1 MATAGEKIGRHARL
15 QRVSPRRTVK
25 IVAQLMSD
33 EQKLICFVLVANIS
47 EGGAKLLRL
56 ENSDVPDRFTMVMST
71 RSGLQRKCAVVWQN
85 HEEIGVRFLSAD
97 GKRQRHPF

>member
-1 MATAGEKIGRHARL
+1 
-15 QRVSPRRTVK
+15 
-25 IVAQLMSD
+25 MSD

-56 ENSDVPDRFTMVMST
+56 ENTDIPDRFAMVLST

>member
-1 MATAGEKIGRHARL
+1 MATAEEKIGRHARL

-25 IVAQLMSD
+25 IVAALMSD

-56 ENSDVPDRFTMVMST
+56 EDSDVPDRFTMVLST

-85 HEEIGVRFLSAD
+85 HKEIGVRFLSAD